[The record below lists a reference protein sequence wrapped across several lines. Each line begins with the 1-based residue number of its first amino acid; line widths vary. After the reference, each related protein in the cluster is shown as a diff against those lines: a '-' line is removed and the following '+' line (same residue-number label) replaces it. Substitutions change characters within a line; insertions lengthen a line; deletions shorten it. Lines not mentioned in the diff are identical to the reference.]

1 MMMDE
6 DGTFNPVVPDYV
18 IINQKM
24 TEDKNVTLD
33 DTSYAIVY
41 QATVRGAP
49 LTQVY
54 KRIP

>member
-1 MMMDE
+1 MDE